1 MLRGLYTAAAGMV
14 TQQRRHD
21 TVTNNISN
29 LNTPGYKQVTSVGR
43 SFPEMLLYLTGIEG
57 DKPAR
62 IGAVNTGV
70 FAEESLSVHIQGD
83 AYATGRMSD
92 FAIQANLQVPG
103 LQFDSSGKAID
114 ADGNVVFQP
123 QAFFTVQDR
132 DGGIRYTRNGSFLV
146 NDEGFLVTNDGSFVL
161 GTDNNPIQFPP
172 GLSLDRLSLT
182 GDLRFVDADGA
193 DAGVQLLITVIE
205 NPNRLVQ
212 EGYGKFRLNDEDAD
226 LARAAEAGDL
236 IEVRQGYLERSNVDA
251 AQAMVDLMSALRA
264 YESNQ
269 KVIQF
274 YDQSLGKAVNE
285 VGKV

>member
-1 MLRGLYTAAAGMV
+1 MLRGLYTAAAGMM

-43 SFPEMLLYLTGIEG
+43 SFPEMLLHLTGVEG
-57 DKPAR
+57 DKPRR

-83 AYATGRMSD
+83 LYATGRMSD
-92 FAIQANLQVPG
+92 FAILSDVQVPG
-103 LQFDSSGKAID
+103 VRFDGSGKAVD
-114 ADGNVVFQP
+114 EDGNVIYQP
-123 QAFFTVQDR
+123 QAFFTVQDA
-132 DGGIRYTRNGSFLV
+132 DGGIRYTRNGAFLV
-146 NDEGFLVTNDGSFVL
+146 NDEGYLVTNDGSFVL

-172 GLSLDRLSLT
+172 GMSLDRLTLT
-182 GDLRFVDADGA
+182 DDLRFVDGDGA
-193 DAGVQLLITVIE
+193 DTGAQLLVTVVE
-205 NPNRLVQ
+205 NPNRLVR
-212 EGYGKFRLNDEDAD
+212 EGYGKFRLNDDDAD
-226 LARAAEAGDL
+226 LARPAGAEDGIA
-236 IEVRQGYLERSNVDA
+236 VRQGHLERSNVDA

-269 KVIQF
+269 RVIQF
-274 YDQSLGKAVNE
+274 YDQSLNKAVNE